1 MQPLLEALEYSPT
14 GGDEPVEQLLEILWD
29 SGELAEEPELAEIFA
44 DPTLAM
50 TTYISAAQESGIA
63 EPEMLD
69 QLPEEEQEDKKYE
82 ILEKTTRQLLD
93 NELRQEVIY
102 GLNKLRLRLK
112 RVGKQAE
119 AAKAAA
125 LQSFLS
131 EHKAREL
138 WPALGLPQ
146 AIVLRSV
153 GAGFEL
159 MDASLEVAEV
169 EGFDE
174 ESPEVFYQRVAES
187 GLVDKMSQAIQK
199 VPGLSRFLEKQVD
212 QVWEEGNTAI
222 FEGELYL
229 ELFTPEE
236 IEAGLDIFE
245 SSLKDN
251 WADSGDETS
260 SQETERPELTKEKGT
275 SLISRLDA
283 YLTERFTPE
292 RLGQLRAHLDTVVKG
307 AKFSKNWLPFVLM
320 IREHMADEEAL
331 EYEKGFLLRSF
342 LGEMRYVSVN
352 LEEEEE
358 E

>member
-1 MQPLLEALEYSPT
+1 
-14 GGDEPVEQLLEILWD
+14 
-29 SGELAEEPELAEIFA
+29 
-44 DPTLAM
+44 
-50 TTYISAAQESGIA
+50 
-63 EPEMLD
+63 
-69 QLPEEEQEDKKYE
+69 
-82 ILEKTTRQLLD
+82 
-93 NELRQEVIY
+93 
-102 GLNKLRLRLK
+102 
-112 RVGKQAE
+112 
-119 AAKAAA
+119 
-125 LQSFLS
+125 
-131 EHKAREL
+131 
-138 WPALGLPQ
+138 
-146 AIVLRSV
+146 
-153 GAGFEL
+153 

>member
-1 MQPLLEALEYSPT
+1 
-14 GGDEPVEQLLEILWD
+14 
-29 SGELAEEPELAEIFA
+29 LAEEPELAEIFA

-131 EHKAREL
+131 ERKAREL